1 MDRMSDPELSKE
13 QSELDEIVTEYSNRS
28 LSPMGTINEEQ
39 DEGNCYENKI
49 TSVEKALF
57 GDKQI
62 FIKTLSAAVT
72 TLKSDQEL
80 ELQGYANVNKK
91 RKPAWTDVDD
101 EEIQLSDMRKTA
113 KYTGSLNTLGKDKPY
128 KEYLNYKFK
137 HIISPPKWASLD
149 DTNLK
154 NGSDEEG
161 EELLRSVG
169 FLDKSPGGSLSPNH
183 IKFSR
188 LKDLNR
194 ATYGE
199 GPINSIAFHP
209 SSTAAIVAGEKGIAS
224 IYAIDG
230 VQNDKLHNIHIP
242 KFPIKSVKI
251 FPCGIKAVFGSTA
264 RYAYVYD
271 LMTAKEHCYKLR
283 RDRGHLIRFQ
293 ISSCGRY
300 LASAGLNGEIHMYE
314 AKTMQL
320 IRTYKQEDEARDIS
334 FTADS
339 QRLICNSKGCN
350 VCVFS
355 IRQQKLEHRFID
367 EGCVAGNVMDLSI
380 NQSLLATGTM
390 EGIVNVYDFSKAM
403 QSSTPRPEKS
413 FHNLTTAISC
423 VKFNNSVELLAF
435 SSSKAHNAVKL
446 ANFPKAT
453 VYANFP
459 NNGKFGKIRTLEFS
473 PKSGYLALGSYKEV
487 PLLKLNHFQD
497 Y

>member
-1 MDRMSDPELSKE
+1 MSDAELNDQK
-13 QSELDEIVTEYSNRS
+13 SELNEMVTEYSHR
-28 LSPMGTINEEQ
+28 MGTINEEQ
-39 DEGNCYENKI
+39 DEGSCYENKI
-49 TSVEKALF
+49 TSAEKVLF
-57 GDKQI
+57 GDKHV

-72 TLKSDQEL
+72 RTSALKYDGNL
-80 ELQGYANVNKK
+80 ELQGCVNVSKK

-101 EEIQLSDMRKTA
+101 EEIQLGDMRKTA
-113 KYTGSLNTLGKDKPY
+113 KSTGPLNHLETDKPY
-128 KEYLNYKFK
+128 KEYLNNKFK
-137 HIISPPKWASLD
+137 HIISQPKWA
-149 DTNLK
+149 DTSLK
-154 NGSDEEG
+154 NESDEQG

-169 FLDKSPGGSLSPNH
+169 FLDKSREYSLAANH

-209 SSTAAIVAGEKGIAS
+209 FSTAAIVAGEEGIAS

-242 KFPIKSVKI
+242 KFPIKSAKI
-251 FPCGIKAVFGSTA
+251 LPCGTKAVLGSTA

-314 AKTMQL
+314 AKTMEL
-320 IRTYKQEDEARDIS
+320 IRTYKQEDEARDVS

-339 QRLICNSKGCN
+339 QRLICNSKGYN

-367 EGCVAGNVMDLSI
+367 EGCIAGNVMDLSI
-380 NQSLLATGTM
+380 NLLATGTM

-403 QSSTPRPEKS
+403 QSSAPRPEKS
-413 FHNLTTAISC
+413 FYNLTTAISC
-423 VKFNNSVELLAF
+423 VKFNNTGELLAF
-435 SSSKAHNAVKL
+435 SSSKARNAVKL
-446 ANFPKAT
+446 ADFPRAA

-487 PLLKLNHFQD
+487 PLLRLKHFQD